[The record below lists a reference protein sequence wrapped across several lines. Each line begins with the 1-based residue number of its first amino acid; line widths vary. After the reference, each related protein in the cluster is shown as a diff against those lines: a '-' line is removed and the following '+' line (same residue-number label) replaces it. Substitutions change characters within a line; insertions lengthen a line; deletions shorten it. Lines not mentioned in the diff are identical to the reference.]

1 MFKDIFHLFWIGLY
15 KNNKGTV
22 IFFFANC
29 SMKGKKKQVPMFPF
43 GENKLGKTA
52 ISEIKYNIPKIT
64 YFCFQIYY

>member
-52 ISEIKYNIPKIT
+52 I
-64 YFCFQIYY
+64 FGQR